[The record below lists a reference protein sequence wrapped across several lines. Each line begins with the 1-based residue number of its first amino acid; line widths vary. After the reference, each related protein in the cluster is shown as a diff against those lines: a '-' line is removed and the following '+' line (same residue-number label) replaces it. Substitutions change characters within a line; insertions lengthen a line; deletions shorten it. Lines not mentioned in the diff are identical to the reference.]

1 MKKYIVLT
9 ILSVGISYLMAK
21 MIFMG
26 YQNDSVVALSNSGE
40 KYYFLQMGVFSNYD
54 SMLDNTTKFPN
65 YIYMIEDDKYYVFS
79 CISKDMDNINKIKD
93 YYKNIGY
100 DNYVKEFT
108 LADDEL
114 SKTVDKVDM
123 ILKETNEGIIEL
135 CKQSISKYKEG

>member
-123 ILKETNEGIIEL
+123 ILKETNEGLVEL

>member
-65 YIYMIEDDKYYVFS
+65 YIYMIENDKYYVFS

-123 ILKETNEGIIEL
+123 ILKETNEGLVEL